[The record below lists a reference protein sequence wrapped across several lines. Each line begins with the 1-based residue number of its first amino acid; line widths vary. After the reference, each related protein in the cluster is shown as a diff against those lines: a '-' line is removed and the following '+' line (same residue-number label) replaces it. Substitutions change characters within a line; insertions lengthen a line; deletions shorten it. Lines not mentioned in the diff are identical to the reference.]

1 MFTEANKNQSQAA
14 LCWQVIA
21 HTPGLPAHSL
31 AWFWPC
37 PSSTTPCCRPGV
49 TVPALLQHVSSALK
63 GLNIRVNSQTTKLT
77 WSDETD
83 RGGKTPSTLPL
94 LIRGCCRPA
103 QPWREGGELRGA
115 RRAALP
121 PRAARTERT
130 AVPRPRLWWLLTGA
144 AFRYQRPRTP
154 PVRGA
159 AGAAH
164 GEGLA

>member
-63 GLNIRVNSQTTKLT
+63 GLNIRVNFQTTKLT

-103 QPWREGGELRGA
+103 QPWREGGSSAGHAEPRFLRGLRELSA
-115 RRAALP
+115 
-121 PRAARTERT
+121 PRCQGRDSGGSSRERHFDT
-130 AVPRPRLWWLLTGA
+130 RGRELL
-144 AFRYQRPRTP
+144 
-154 PVRGA
+154 
-159 AGAAH
+159 
-164 GEGLA
+164 L